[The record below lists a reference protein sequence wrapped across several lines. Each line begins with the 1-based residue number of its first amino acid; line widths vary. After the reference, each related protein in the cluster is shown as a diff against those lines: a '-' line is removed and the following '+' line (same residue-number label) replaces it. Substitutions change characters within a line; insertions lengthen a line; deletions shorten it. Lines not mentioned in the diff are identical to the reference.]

1 MATKT
6 SNFQLILR
14 IVFGGFIVVAVLIF
28 AGVLPGFQKESQG
41 TGGEVTLWGSIPEE
55 IMQPLVSGLNGT
67 YSGEFSLIYEE
78 KNNNTFESDL
88 LEALAAGV
96 GPDIFILPH
105 DLILSHRDKVL
116 PISLEV
122 VSERDFRSAF
132 SEEGELYFT
141 ENGALALPLYVNPIV
156 MYWNRDLFS
165 SANIANP
172 PEFWDELVLLIPQLT
187 EVGQSKHI
195 SQAAVSF
202 GEFSNVL
209 HAKDIISM
217 LILQTGN
224 TITEFNSRGVI
235 ESVLTE
241 VVEGFT
247 SQPVESVLRF
257 YTEFSNPSKPVYS
270 WNRSLSNSKNAF
282 IAEELAMY
290 FGYASELR
298 DIATKNPHLNFDVA
312 VVPQIR
318 DLKNR
323 LTYGRMGAVAIAKN
337 SDNALTALQV
347 ALILSGREFSD
358 EFSRAI
364 AVPSARRDI
373 LSQKQTDAYNAIF
386 YESALLSDGWL
397 DPSPEE
403 TYTIFKDMVEGVTS
417 GKFRISEAVMSADA
431 QIDRIK

>member
-1 MATKT
+1 MQKT

-28 AGVLPGFQKESQG
+28 AGVLPGFQKASEG
-41 TGGEVTLWGSIPEE
+41 TGGEVTMWGSVPEE
-55 IMQPLVSGLNGT
+55 IMRSPVSNLNST
-67 YSGEFSLIYEE
+67 YSGEFTLVYEE
-78 KNNNTFESDL
+78 KNTNTFESDL
-88 LEALAAGV
+88 VGALAAGV
-96 GPDIFILPH
+96 GPDIFLLPH
-105 DLILSHRDKVL
+105 DLILSHQDKISS
-116 PISLEV
+116 ISLEV
-122 VSERDFRSAF
+122 VSERDFKNAF

-172 PEFWDELVLLIPQLT
+172 PEFWDELVLIAPQLT
-187 EVGQSKHI
+187 DVGQSKYI
-195 SQAAVSF
+195 NQSAVSF

-224 TITEFNSRGVI
+224 SITEFNNQGVI
-235 ESVLTE
+235 EPVLTNT
-241 VVEGFT
+241 VEGYA

-270 WNRSLSNSKNAF
+270 WNRSISDSKNAF

-318 DLKNR
+318 DVKKR
-323 LTYGRMGAVAIAKN
+323 LTYGRVSAVAITKS
-337 SDNALTALQV
+337 SDNPLTALHV
-347 ALILSGREFSD
+347 ALILSGREFAD

-364 AVPSARRDI
+364 AVPPARRDL
-373 LSQKQTDAYNAIF
+373 LSQKQVDAYNAIF
-386 YESALLSDGWL
+386 YESALLSHGWL
-397 DPSPEE
+397 DPNPKE

-431 QIDRIK
+431 QMERIK